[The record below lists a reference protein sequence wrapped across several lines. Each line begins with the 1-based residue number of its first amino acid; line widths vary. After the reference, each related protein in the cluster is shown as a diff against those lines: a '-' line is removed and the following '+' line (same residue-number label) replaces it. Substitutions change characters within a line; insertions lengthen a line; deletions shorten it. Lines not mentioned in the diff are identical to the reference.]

1 MAKAISTC
9 PWTCS
14 VKDVYAEFGSGPKG
28 LSTAQATERRKLCGR
43 NTLEGSG
50 LQPAWRIFLRQFE
63 SPLILILFAASLISF
78 FLGERAQTAIILIIV
93 FVGGVLAFVQ
103 EYRSDRSLQR
113 LRKKLTRYATVLRN
127 GKIYRIEASE
137 LVQGDLVELEVGA
150 VVPADLRLVS
160 IEDLEIDES
169 IMTGES
175 DPVAKTTDILALA
188 NPLPQDQLNLA
199 FSGTHVVQG
208 SGLGIVIRVGKE
220 TEFGKTAALLAL
232 RAEETD
238 FQKGIRNFGNFLI
251 KITLALAVVV
261 FIILGLIHGQ
271 WGESLLFAVAL
282 AVGVSPELLPVIVTI
297 NLSRGALAMGRK
309 QVLVKRLIA
318 IEDLGNSDVFCTDKT
333 GTLTVGKLRVRKSIS
348 PDGKDDRLA
357 VSFAAQCLGMDSK
370 GRATNP
376 LDQAIFEA
384 SKTRGFKLSIPDA
397 TLHDIISFDFKR
409 RRMSCVMSTR
419 NDSQRWLIA
428 KGAVAEMLDACE
440 TVLQGDGSS
449 IPLNPTTREQ
459 MLTMTDSYHDD
470 GYRLVAVGRKKID
483 NRKNY
488 SPADESGLELLGFV
502 LVSDAPKLSAKTA
515 LQSLKQLNTRLLI
528 LTGDNERVTRHV
540 AESLDF
546 GITRL
551 LTGERI
557 ETMDDATLAL
567 EVERTNVFARITP
580 SHKLRIIQAL
590 KKNGHAVGYMGDG
603 VNDAP
608 ALRAADVGVSFDDA
622 VDVAKE
628 AAGIIL
634 LKKNLSVL
642 ADGIREGRRTFV
654 NTRTYIYA
662 TISSNFG
669 NMLSVAG
676 ASLLL
681 PFIPLLPAQILL
693 LNLISDLPMLGIS
706 TDNVSEEELSKPQKW
721 DIRKISNFMYFF
733 GAISSLADYATFA
746 AMLYVARADIAL
758 FRSGWFI
765 ESVLTE
771 IVIIFLVRSRRIS
784 LNNLPSTLLSVSA
797 IVVTAAT
804 FYIIQSGAGAAFG
817 LTALPTGILSLLLLI
832 VVFYAIL
839 TLLGKTAFY
848 RFRAKLSEA
857 N

>member
-9 PWTCS
+9 PWTCT
-14 VKDVYAEFGSGPKG
+14 VNDVFDEFASGPDG
-28 LSTAQATERRKLCGR
+28 LTSSQVTERRKLCGM

-78 FLGERAQTAIILIIV
+78 FLGERTQTAIILIIV
-93 FVGGVLAFVQ
+93 FIGGVLAFVQ
-103 EYRSDRSLQR
+103 EYRSDRALQR
-113 LRKKLTRYATVLRN
+113 LRKKLTRYATVIRN
-127 GKIYRIEASE
+127 GKTLRVAASE
-137 LVQGDLVELEVGA
+137 LVQGDMVELEIGT

-160 IEDLEIDES
+160 IDDLEIDES
-169 IMTGES
+169 VMTGES
-175 DPVAKTTDILALA
+175 EPVAKTTDVLALS
-188 NPLPQDQLNLA
+188 NPLPQEQLNLA
-199 FSGTHVVQG
+199 FSGTHIVQG
-208 SGLGIVIRVGKE
+208 SGRGIVIRVGKE
-220 TEFGKTAALLAL
+220 TEFGKTAALLSI

-251 KITLALAVVV
+251 KITLGLCIIV

-333 GTLTVGKLRVRKSIS
+333 GTLTVGKLRVRDSIL
-348 PDGKDDRLA
+348 PDGKKSRLPLSYA
-357 VSFAAQCLGMDSK
+357 SQCLGIGSK

-376 LDQAIFEA
+376 LDQAILEA
-384 SKTRGFKLSIPDA
+384 SKTQKFVPVISNP
-397 TLHDIISFDFKR
+397 TLHDIVSFDFKR
-409 RRMSCVMSTR
+409 RRMSCVLSGK
-419 NDSQRWLIA
+419 NDDQRWLIV
-428 KGAVAEMLDACE
+428 KGAVAEMLSACTSVRKDEHSSTALDASGRQE
-440 TVLQGDGSS
+440 L
-449 IPLNPTTREQ
+449 LK
-459 MLTMTDSYHDD
+459 MADSYHDQ
-470 GYRLVAVGRKKID
+470 GYRLVAVARKKIQT
-483 NRKNY
+483 KANY
-488 SPADESGLELLGFV
+488 TPQDETALELVGFV
-502 LVSDAPKLSAKTA
+502 LISDAPKISAKSA
-515 LQSLKQLNTRLLI
+515 LQSLKQLNTRLVI

-540 AESLDF
+540 AESLGF
-546 GITRL
+546 TITRM
-551 LTGERI
+551 LTGDRI
-557 ETMDDATLAL
+557 ETMDDATLAR

-580 SHKLRIIQAL
+580 THKLRIIQAL
-590 KKNGHAVGYMGDG
+590 KNNHHAVGFMGDG

-608 ALRAADVGVSFDDA
+608 ALRAADVGISFDNA

-628 AAGIIL
+628 AASIIL

-706 TDNVSEEELSKPQKW
+706 TDNVSEDELSQPQKW
-721 DIRKISNFMYFF
+721 DIQKISNFMYFF
-733 GAISSLADYATFA
+733 GVISSLADYATFA
-746 AMLYVARADIAL
+746 AMLFVARADILL

-784 LNNLPSTLLSVSA
+784 LDNLPSTVLSMSA

-804 FYIIQSGAGAAFG
+804 FYLVQSGLGGYFG
-817 LTALPTGILSLLLLI
+817 LVALPISILSLVLLI
-832 VVFYAIL
+832 VVCYSLL

-848 RFRAKLSEA
+848 RFKP
-857 N
+857 NDTKTI